1 MLLASREAELRVWGK
16 VLAIGIGSALA
27 VLVVGALS
35 FAHFFGPAGVDVA
48 RAEFI
53 VAPEDTLLTVSEELE
68 AQGLVRHAFAF
79 RLAYRVLRA
88 DDSIRPGGY
97 ALASGMDTLAVAKK
111 LGEAPYLSWV
121 VIPEGRR
128 KEEVADILMAAL
140 GWTPDQRQAWLAATN
155 ATSSLPEGVFYAD
168 IYLIPSDQ
176 DPAQVVERM
185 RARFDEAVAP
195 FATLAADD
203 TLSFNEVITLASIV
217 EREAAKN
224 DKALVAGILRNRL
237 DRGMLLQADATL
249 QYLRGTEG
257 DWWPQPDVEDKD
269 DESLYNTYEHK
280 GLPPAP
286 IATPSLAS
294 IEAVL
299 DPQATKCLYY
309 LHDAYGRIHCS
320 TNYEAHKA
328 NVNRYLK

>member
-35 FAHFFGPAGVDVA
+35 FAHFFGPA

-185 RARFDEAVAP
+185 RARFDEAVAS

-217 EREAAKN
+217 EREAAGSR
-224 DKALVAGILRNRL
+224 D
-237 DRGMLLQADATL
+237 
-249 QYLRGTEG
+249 
-257 DWWPQPDVEDKD
+257 
-269 DESLYNTYEHK
+269 S
-280 GLPPAP
+280 
-286 IATPSLAS
+286 
-294 IEAVL
+294 
-299 DPQATKCLYY
+299 
-309 LHDAYGRIHCS
+309 
-320 TNYEAHKA
+320 
-328 NVNRYLK
+328 